1 MIREEEQ
8 EACHWKPKTPAST
21 NDPRIGQ
28 VWASLGRLTSQSL
41 SAHPAAMGLATGR
54 TRSTGGLRVPHTN
67 IAAPGP
73 SEQDDLP
80 KVFQKKHHWGGFLT
94 QRAAGGGSGVPCS
107 PLPIYGASQATPP
120 RPLEKWTAS
129 PSGFVPLH
137 EPLRERTLSLQVA
150 GGGPE
155 PETAFGAKLDRL
167 KPPCA
172 DPDQGLRSGRGLLAG
187 TGQGGL

>member
-1 MIREEEQ
+1 MPFQ
-8 EACHWKPKTPAST
+8 KMGGFAP
-21 NDPRIGQ
+21 
-28 VWASLGRLTSQSL
+28 LTFCK
-41 SAHPAAMGLATGR
+41 
-54 TRSTGGLRVPHTN
+54 GLRGPRGRADPQNDRFPT
-67 IAAPGP
+67 P

-80 KVFQKKHHWGGFLT
+80 KVFQKETSLERIFDTTGC
-94 QRAAGGGSGVPCS
+94 RGGSGVPCS
-107 PLPIYGASQATPP
+107 PLPVYGASQATPP

-172 DPDQGLRSGRGLLAG
+172 APDQGLRSGRGLLAG
-187 TGQGGL
+187 TGQGGLEYRYV